1 VTLFFTVT
9 LFTIALAA
17 KNPAFHVW
25 QRYWGLLFCA
35 FILCS
40 IVAKRYG
47 GLSGLL
53 LGLVICSGL
62 YHFVNPLTPF
72 ARDYSLEGSLVLR
85 QACASA
91 TIYAVLIAVPVLFL
105 SRGSVEKLAV
115 AMSALCPL
123 GCFMLLWNLF
133 FHGTRVGIL
142 DASSIGMFL
151 VVILYP
157 AFLHMIVGPLI
168 KLKARWLTIVAV
180 SLSVMVP
187 VVCVVSKSATAV
199 LGISIA
205 IIVYSFV
212 YKKVLISAALIL
224 VMPILLAGYLTQGKS
239 FYTGKARIKMASL
252 AIEHVQKSNSQ
263 TWGTG
268 VGTFRVLGPAIQ
280 MKKWR
285 GPGFFLWLHNDWVQL
300 WFEFG
305 WVGLIL
311 VLLISLKALIL
322 SREQAWLVSS
332 LVAYGFVMCVQMP
345 LRLFLPSLFAIV
357 LLRLAI
363 ERPDGNTKTETL

>member
-9 LFTIALAA
+9 LFTIALVA

-25 QRYWGLLFCA
+25 QRYWGLLFCTY
-35 FILCS
+35 ILCS

-47 GLSGLL
+47 GFSGLL

-157 AFLHMIVGPLI
+157 AFLHMIVAPLI
-168 KLKARWLTIVAV
+168 KLKARWLTISA
-180 SLSVMVP
+180 SLLSVMVP

-199 LGISIA
+199 IGISLAILSYLIVSKKVRLVPIIAVIA
-205 IIVYSFV
+205 I
-212 YKKVLISAALIL
+212 LG
-224 VMPILLAGYLTQGKS
+224 AGLLTQGKS

-268 VGTFRVLGPAIQ
+268 IGTFRVLGPAIQ
-280 MKKWR
+280 MKKWK
-285 GPGFFLWLHNDWVQL
+285 GPGYFLWLHNDWIQI